1 MKKNYIAP
9 KNDIVKCDL
18 HEVILAASTIQV
30 NTGGDVQEASGEISG
45 AKKFSAWDSWEE

>member
-9 KNDIVKCDL
+9 KIDIVKCDL
-18 HEVILAASTIQV
+18 HEVILTASTIQV

-45 AKKFSAWDSWEE
+45 SKKYNAWDSWDE